1 VPYAEDPAVK
11 PPLAMKEPGNQLT
24 VDVVT
29 PQTWMQQYHSKSRRV
44 ALSHQRRAIFKS
56 KQHKSTKSKEL
67 LFQKLILESQSQ
79 SLTRRSS
86 TNGSQFD
93 PFQSFPVSSA
103 PSVSHMAQYCT
114 F

>member
-1 VPYAEDPAVK
+1 MGMGTGMDGRGDE
-11 PPLAMKEPGNQLT
+11 LT

-29 PQTWMQQYHSKSRRV
+29 PQTWMQQYHPKSRRV
-44 ALSHQRRAIFKS
+44 ALSHQRRNIFKS
-56 KQHKSTKSKEL
+56 KQQKSTKSKEL
-67 LFQKLILESQSQ
+67 LFQKLLESQSQ

-86 TNGSQFD
+86 TNGAQFD